1 MDAQC
6 RRQIPNLTGLKYVY
20 PRLKT
25 RRIRTAAELREGVD
39 WALAEE
45 HPVLVDC
52 WVDKGENVLP
62 MVRPGQGL
70 DQMIES

>member
-1 MDAQC
+1 MDEDC

-25 RRIRTAAELREGVD
+25 LRITTAAELREGIAR
-39 WALAEE
+39 ALAEE

-52 WVDKGENVLP
+52 WVDKAENVLP
-62 MVRPGQGL
+62 MVGRG
-70 DQMIES
+70 MAWIR

>member
-1 MDAQC
+1 
-6 RRQIPNLTGLKYVY
+6 
-20 PRLKT
+20 
-25 RRIRTAAELREGVD
+25 LREGVD

>member
-1 MDAQC
+1 MEAGC

-25 RRIRTAAELREGVD
+25 LRIRTQAELEPGIAA
-39 WALAEE
+39 ALADD

-52 WVDKGENVLP
+52 WVDQAENVLP
-62 MVRPGQGL
+62 MVRPGHTL
-70 DQMIES
+70 EQMIES